1 MHDAAPDDYVRCPDL
16 EPLLSLEPRLSHR
29 FGEQVVADGTV
40 VAVGVDPRV
49 ALRYRQGPHEVG
61 PANDTDK
68 PAVAE
73 DRHALDPFCLEQHC
87 DIGEFGRVGDRDN
100 LARHDVL
107 CRAAVRFGVVAGEL
121 LVRRDRIEPP
131 RAPPPP
137 GQTLRLALGPGLDT
151 VQQVTLA
158 HDADQT
164 ISGIDN
170 GNPADAAFGK
180 ELRHCLHRRVW
191 VDGDHPGCH
200 NVHRAHRNS
209 SRLQE

>member
-16 EPLLSLEPRLSHR
+16 EPLLSLEPRLSHQ

-158 HDADQT
+158 HDADQAPRRVDH
-164 ISGIDN
+164 GK
-170 GNPADAAFGK
+170 AAEMGSQHDVDR
-180 ELRHCLHRRVW
+180 LGDGRARRDRDHRRRHDVSCLHR
-191 VDGDHPGCH
+191 DL
-200 NVHRAHRNS
+200 S
-209 SRLQE
+209 S